1 MSKEG
6 AMKTKK
12 LRQGITGI
20 IRQIVLI
27 AFAVIVLFPLA
38 YVIAGSL
45 KENRELRLMR
55 QSGRKT
61 SADFVANIFRKKDL
75 SLC

>member
-1 MSKEG
+1 
-6 AMKTKK
+6 MKTKK

-45 KENRELRLMR
+45 KENQKLRLMR